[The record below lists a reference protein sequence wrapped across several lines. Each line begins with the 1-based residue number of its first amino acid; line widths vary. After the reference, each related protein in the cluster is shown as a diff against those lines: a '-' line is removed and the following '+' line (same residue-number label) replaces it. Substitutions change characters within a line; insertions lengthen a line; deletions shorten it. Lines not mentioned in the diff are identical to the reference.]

1 MSLSPPE
8 TPLDHSSFPDGRPLP
23 TRVRPCRERPAAS
36 AIACWPDCPHQRH
49 DVVAAAIAREAAID
63 SLAPATGAS
72 LVGRPVDG
80 MGWRMVGRRKPGV
93 YWPLLVTGVAVTL
106 ALIAYATFHL
116 AGVRFF

>member
-8 TPLDHSSFPDGRPLP
+8 TPLDHCPLAFVLGASVLPPLP
-23 TRVRPCRERPAAS
+23 LHVGRTSAPAAR
-36 AIACWPDCPHQRH
+36 CGR
-49 DVVAAAIAREAAID
+49 AAIARGAAID

-72 LVGRPVDG
+72 LVGLPVDG

-93 YWPLLVTGVAVTL
+93 DWPLLVTGVAVTL

>member
-8 TPLDHSSFPDGRPLP
+8 TTLDHISRAAFLTGDHCPLAF
-23 TRVRPCRERPAAS
+23 VLVAS
-36 AIACWPDCPHQRH
+36 VSIACWPDCPHQRH
-49 DVVAAAIAREAAID
+49 DVVAAAIARGAAID

-72 LVGRPVDG
+72 LVGLPVDG

-93 YWPLLVTGVAVTL
+93 DWPLLLTGVAVTL